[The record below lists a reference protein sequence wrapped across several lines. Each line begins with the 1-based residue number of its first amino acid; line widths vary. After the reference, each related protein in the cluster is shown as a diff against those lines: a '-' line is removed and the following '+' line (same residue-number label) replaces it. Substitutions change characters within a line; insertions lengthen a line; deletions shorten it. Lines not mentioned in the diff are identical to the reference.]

1 MLGPEINSSCIL
13 FGAIIGSY
21 IGRLLGETFRKNL
34 MLVFG
39 CINIGMGVFMI
50 SKTQALPPSYAPC
63 CSERSSARCFVWNTS
78 SCASP
83 IKCPRPSAA

>member
-50 SKTQALPPSYAPC
+50 SKTQALPPRRMLPAA
-63 CSERSSARCFVWNTS
+63 RNAHRRDVSSGIPHHVR
-78 SCASP
+78 
-83 IKCPRPSAA
+83 RP